1 MCYESDSDNES
12 MRPLQHSAFAPW
24 GGGGTPIY

>member
-12 MRPLQHSAFAPW
+12 MRPLEHSAFAPW
-24 GGGGTPIY
+24 GGGTPIY